1 MSFVRDMCQTL
12 RSPSFSSGSSSSDAR
27 RCVRRLAMSAFA
39 VVVAWPTIV
48 AGQQPAGTPGPG
60 VPAARIVRGG
70 VEQPAP
76 VPTVPQPT
84 APVSQPSRPMRVL
97 TLDDALALAEGKS
110 EQVAIAAAGVSRAI
124 GNEQRVKSERFPQV
138 FGSASYDRALKSEF
152 EGLFDTTT
160 TGPPACDASLLNP
173 SAPLDQRVLAL
184 EQQFGCQPSGGIF
197 DGDDDG
203 GELPF
208 GRANTYRLGFTV
220 DQLVYSGGRL
230 GAQERQARLAR
241 NNADLNVTSTQAQ
254 FTFDVAQAFYDAALS
269 DRVVMIAEENYAQA
283 DRTFGQ
289 VRAQREAG
297 RLSEFEQLR
306 AQVDRDTLLPE
317 IVRAR
322 NQRDVA
328 YLRLKQLVDLPLDE
342 PLQAVVELEGDV
354 LPAPQ
359 RLAPALAE
367 AEAKF
372 PVRERTAVLQQVNEV
387 QSSEADI
394 TVARSQRF
402 PTVSVY
408 SIYGLV
414 SYPEVVPGFDD
425 WRTNWTVG
433 AGLSIPIF
441 TGRRIKAEEAMARAG
456 LEESQQTL
464 RLIQELARLDAENAR
479 VDVIAARAQWE
490 ASAGTIGQATRAYE
504 IAELRYREGLST
516 QLELSDSRLLLVQAR
531 FNRARAARDLQV
543 ARARFALLPELPLL
557 TGAGAAVQAQAEQAA
572 QARAVQA
579 VTTQQPAGGVT
590 STGAT
595 GTGAGTGTSGG
606 RGQ

>member
-1 MSFVRDMCQTL
+1 
-12 RSPSFSSGSSSSDAR
+12 
-27 RCVRRLAMSAFA
+27 MSAFV
-39 VVVAWPTIV
+39 VVVAWPAIV
-48 AGQQPAGTPGPG
+48 AGQQPAGTPTPG

-70 VEQPAP
+70 VEQPVP
-76 VPTVPQPT
+76 VPAPQPS
-84 APVSQPSRPMRVL
+84 APVSQPSRPLRVL

-110 EQVAIAAAGVSRAI
+110 EQVAIAAAGVSRAV

-160 TGPPACDASLLNP
+160 AGPPACDASLLNP
-173 SAPLDQRVLAL
+173 GAPLDQRVLAL

-197 DGDDDG
+197 DSGDDG

-254 FTFDVAQAFYDAALS
+254 FTFDVALAFYDAALS
-269 DRVVMIAEENYAQA
+269 DRVVVIAEEDYAQA
-283 DRTFGQ
+283 DRTFSQ

-328 YLRLKQLVDLPLDE
+328 YLRLKQLLDLPLDE
-342 PLQAVVELEGDV
+342 NLQAAVELEGDV
-354 LPAPQ
+354 LPTPQ

-402 PTVSVY
+402 PTVSLY

-414 SYPEVVPGFDD
+414 SYPETVPAFDD

-433 AGLSIPIF
+433 AGMSIPIF
-441 TGRRIKAEEAMARAG
+441 TGGRIKAEEAMARAG

-557 TGAGAAVQAQAEQAA
+557 TGSGAAVQGQAQQAA

-579 VTTQQPAGGVT
+579 VTTQQPAGVT
-590 STGAT
+590 STGTT
-595 GTGAGTGTSGG
+595 GTSTGTSGG